1 MAELRPEI
9 LRRPGSEAAPAT
21 AARPLSLMERLA
33 GNEALRKTLIVA
45 ALIAVWQAYAVW
57 TDNPLAFPTFT
68 DTIAAFRDGIVDGA
82 LVTQTLYS
90 LRLLLQGYAAGIA
103 LAALLS
109 VLAVRTRLG
118 GDLLDT
124 LTAMLSP
131 LPAIALL
138 PLALLWFGIGR
149 ASLVFVLI
157 HSVMWPVSLNMHS
170 GFRGVSPT
178 LRMVGA
184 NYGLSGLAHVRLI
197 LLPAA
202 FPSILA
208 GLKIGWAF
216 AWRTLIAAELVFGV
230 SSGSGGLGWF
240 IYANKNTL
248 EIPSVFAGLLMVI
261 LIGLV
266 VENLIFRTIEHRTV
280 RRWGMQS

>member
-1 MAELRPEI
+1 MSSDWFR
-9 LRRPGSEAAPAT
+9 S
-21 AARPLSLMERLA
+21 
-33 GNEALRKTLIVA
+33 V
-45 ALIAVWQAYAVW
+45 
-57 TDNPLAFPTFT
+57 
-68 DTIAAFRDGIVDGA
+68 AFRRVLVILLLAAAWEGYARFLGDDLLFPSLSRTVTA
-82 LVTQTLYS
+82 LFESTRTGELPG
-90 LRLLLQGYAAGIA
+90 RLLNSLGTLGMGYAAGVA
-103 LAALLS
+103 LATMLTT
-109 VLAVRTRLG
+109 LAISTRFG
-118 GDLLDT
+118 ADLLAM
-124 LTAMLSP
+124 LTAMFSP
-131 LPAIALL
+131 LPAVALL
-138 PLALLWFGIGR
+138 PMAILWFGIGQP
-149 ASLVFVLI
+149 AIVFVI
-157 HSVMWPVSLNMHS
+157 MFSVLWALALNAQS
-170 GFRGVSPT
+170 GFRGVSPA
-178 LRMVGA
+178 LRMTGY
-184 NYGLSGLAHVRLI
+184 NLSLTGWRHVVHILI
-197 LLPAA
+197 PAA